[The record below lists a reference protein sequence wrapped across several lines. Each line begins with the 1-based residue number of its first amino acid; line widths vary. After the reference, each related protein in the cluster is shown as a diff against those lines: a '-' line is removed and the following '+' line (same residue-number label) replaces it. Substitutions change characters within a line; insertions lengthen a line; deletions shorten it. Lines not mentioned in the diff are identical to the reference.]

1 MLPRP
6 CARPGCVKHLPVT
19 ARRHAKYC
27 SGACRVAAH
36 RLEVIPAELRGLPR
50 WVRWMGRK
58 IPRTVNGG
66 MASSTDP
73 ATWSSYREA
82 KRSTVGVG
90 LGFVLNG
97 DGIVCLDLDH
107 CVGPDGAL
115 SEGADVLVRLAGD
128 TYIEVSPSGHGLHI
142 WGYAPGLQCGRRVTF
157 RGQPVEVYP
166 SGRYMTVTGRPFAGF
181 ERPLGDVSALV
192 GAVVT

>member
-1 MLPRP
+1 M
-6 CARPGCVKHLPVT
+6 
-19 ARRHAKYC
+19 
-27 SGACRVAAH
+27 AAH